1 MKKILKLSLIIFGL
15 FISFEPSIFADENS
29 LKEDIHDAIY
39 NTIDGKLTYD
49 INIKSIGGESDV
61 DIRMSNADTPYLP
74 SASTIKIFIGLAM
87 RDAIYDGDFSYSD
100 GIKEDLDLALRNSD
114 NDATNRLIEKVGFD
128 RINRTIFKYTLSDKT
143 RLNRLMLGQG
153 DENITNS
160 KDLTK
165 GLIEIYKSN
174 DEISKDMIKSME
186 DSSSKR
192 VKLLKD
198 INPSLYC
205 LNKTGELKNIEND
218 LALINTGKSSFI
230 ISLLTEDRA
239 NLGRDM
245 QIKLINN
252 LGLEI
257 TEAFVNYDKNM
268 TLLKEQKERAEIS
281 RMDTTEKKL
290 AYAIYKNQISYD
302 AASLLL
308 KTNSVDNIRENLERS
323 NKKSEYLVIRAS
335 DSLAKLTKNK
345 IESKDDR
352 TLNLIRLIYTDKE
365 DIRQINTSLALAFYN
380 NNRSLEAAKT
390 LLEKSPRASLDIR
403 SKLLANIKNSEEM
416 VEKAKKIL

>member
-1 MKKILKLSLIIFGL
+1 MKKILKLSLLILGL
-15 FISFEPSIFADENS
+15 FISFGPRSFADENA
-29 LKEDIHDAIY
+29 LKNDIYDAIY
-39 NTIDGKLTYD
+39 KNIDGKLSYD

-87 RDAIYDGDFSYSD
+87 RDAIHDGDFTYSD
-100 GIKEDLDLALRNSD
+100 DIKEDLDLALRNSD
-114 NDATNRLIEKVGFD
+114 NDATNRIIEKLGFD

-153 DENITNS
+153 EENITNS
-160 KDLTK
+160 KDLIA

-174 DEISKDMIKSME
+174 DEISKDMVKSME

-192 VKLLKD
+192 AKLLKD

-239 NLGRDM
+239 NLGHDM

-257 TEAFVNYDKNM
+257 TEAFIKYDRKM
-268 TLLKEQKERAEIS
+268 TLLMDQKERAELS
-281 RMDTTEKKL
+281 RMNTTEKKL

-308 KTNSVDNIRENLERS
+308 KTNSVDNIRDDLERS

-335 DSLAKLTKNK
+335 NSLAKLTKNK
-345 IESKDDR
+345 IESADDR

-365 DIRQINTSLALAFYN
+365 DISQINTSLALAFYN

-403 SKLLANIKNSEEM
+403 TKLLANIKNSEAM
-416 VEKAKKIL
+416 VEKAKKAL

>member
-1 MKKILKLSLIIFGL
+1 MKKILKLILIIFGL
-15 FISFEPSIFADENS
+15 FISFGKDTFADENS
-29 LKEDIHDAIY
+29 LTEDIHDAIY

-87 RDAIYDGDFSYSD
+87 RDAIYDGDFSYTD
-100 GIKEDLDLALRNSD
+100 DIKEDLDLALRNSD
-114 NDATNRLIEKVGFD
+114 NDATNRLIEKLGFD

-143 RLNRLMLGQG
+143 RLNRLMLGIG

-160 KDLTK
+160 KDLIK

-257 TEAFVNYDKNM
+257 TEAFVIYDKKM

-345 IESKDDR
+345 MESKDDR

>member
-1 MKKILKLSLIIFGL
+1 MKKILKLSLVVLGL
-15 FISFEPSIFADENS
+15 FISFGPRAFADENT
-29 LKEDIHDAIY
+29 LKNDIYDAIY
-39 NTIDGKLTYD
+39 KNIDGKLSYD

-87 RDAIYDGDFSYSD
+87 RDAIYEGDFAYSD
-100 GIKEDLDLALRNSD
+100 DIKEDLDLALRNSD
-114 NDATNRLIEKVGFD
+114 NDATNRLIEKLGFD

-160 KDLTK
+160 KDLIA

-174 DEISKDMIKSME
+174 DEISKDMVKSME

-230 ISLLTEDRA
+230 ISLLTEDRS
-239 NLGRDM
+239 NLGHDM

-257 TEAFVNYDKNM
+257 TEAFINYDRKM
-268 TLLKEQKERAEIS
+268 TLLKEQKERAELS
-281 RMDTTEKKL
+281 RMNTTEKKL

-308 KTNSVDNIRENLERS
+308 KTNSVDNIRDDLERS

-335 DSLAKLTKNK
+335 NSLAKLTKNK
-345 IESKDDR
+345 IESADDR
-352 TLNLIRLIYTDKE
+352 TLNLIRLIYTDKK
-365 DIRQINTSLALAFYN
+365 DLSQINTSLALAFYN
-380 NNRSLEAAKT
+380 NNRSIEAAKT

-403 SKLLANIKNSEEM
+403 SKLLANIKNSEAM
-416 VEKAKKIL
+416 VEKAKKAL